1 MFLLSNCG
9 ASTVTTRKV
18 ECHLAR
24 AMNEKLEHD
33 EWNLLIVAALFNPKT
48 PTQNVYVIR
57 THAHTI
63 ACGKL
68 QMIHSIAL
76 AWYSLSSSC
85 SLTYV
90 SMQLS
95 FAKCYIAIHV
105 DVCKQ
110 SSQQAQRVN
119 KLGKAYGKKLCTHT
133 YLHRKYAK
141 QYVEQYCWSQFAM
154 HSCSMWFCFLS
165 TVLTCFSF
173 VCECRVCLRV
183 RHFTIEIPHNM
194 GQKFFF
200 VLRAFCKH

>member
-1 MFLLSNCG
+1 MYGRVFAMFLLSNCG

-68 QMIHSIAL
+68 QMI
-76 AWYSLSSSC
+76 SSSR

-110 SSQQAQRVN
+110 SSTTSEQAGQS
-119 KLGKAYGKKLCTHT
+119 LWKKVMHT
-133 YLHRKYAK
+133 YI
-141 QYVEQYCWSQFAM
+141 FAQKVCQTICGTILLISIRDAFM
-154 HSCSMWFCFLS
+154 FHVILLFVNGFDLFL
-165 TVLTCFSF
+165 LCM
-173 VCECRVCLRV
+173 R
-183 RHFTIEIPHNM
+183 M
-194 GQKFFF
+194 
-200 VLRAFCKH
+200 